1 MKPYHRDAL
10 AIAAVLALQPLA
22 YIIAEAQTAETN
34 ITYAVVD
41 RAADTKTVQSV
52 TTITQ
57 PNGYAVRK
65 TNSYV
70 ELAPGMHYLENGQ
83 WKESRA
89 LIEILPGGTG
99 AIAKYGRHKVTFA
112 PDINTDGAI
121 DMTTADGKRLRS
133 HILGLGYYD
142 TTSGDV
148 QFFAVVQ
155 HSDGLLSGTNQV
167 IYTNAFD
174 GVLAD
179 VRYTYR
185 RSGFEQ
191 DVILRGQPAS
201 PTNFNMNAETTRLV
215 VFTEFLNPPIPVKT
229 TNAVAGTDLVDE
241 TLSFGKTKMI
251 RGKAFPLQNAGGQPG
266 NVPTAKS
273 WITVSGRTFLIEEV
287 KYRAVEE
294 QLQALPD
301 QSSLWNSKDSKRS
314 RLAMS
319 GRAKSRMLAAQQ
331 LATLHDNSVA
341 QRKDK
346 PTMTLASIDLP
357 KTGYVL
363 DYETVES
370 GATDFTFQA
379 NTTYYI
385 VAEGSGG
392 VVLNGNTTI
401 GAGAVIKS
409 QFDGMGQGV
418 DQYVLYQ
425 ASGTLTCPTDL
436 QNPAIFTDWCDD
448 SVGAVISGSSSYPNA
463 NYPWVITADNS
474 STAWELKN
482 VIFKQG
488 MPAFY
493 EMAGTGVT
501 VHNCQFIGD
510 TAGAVTAED
519 GNVYLGNVLMAGYY
533 NEAVSVLTYGQTVT
547 AENVTA
553 DLNGG
558 SFCGV
563 SGSISYKNCLL
574 TGYGSYSGNYYSD
587 THVVASPAGLFASGP
602 LGNYFLAAS
611 SSHRNVGTA
620 PNDSQLA
627 SDLPSLTTYAP
638 PNYNAD
644 TDTPDR
650 GFHYPIITD
659 ADHDGMTDAWELAH
673 FGTLNR
679 NGTGDY
685 DGDGVT
691 DVQEFAA
698 NSDPNTIWFITR
710 FSNLYVNNRT
720 VTGTCEVSKG
730 HPYQMA
736 VLINNENLASATWTA
751 YSPNFTLTLPNT
763 DGDHKVLVAVRGR
776 TTGFYPVQDFTELT
790 LDRVPPVLT
799 ITNPVVS
806 TVAKPYLQLMGY
818 ASEQLSARSY
828 DLTNAL
834 GLVTN
839 NNLAVTGTFFDAS
852 NFSFS
857 TNYFQCYDV
866 PLEVGTNTITLR
878 VSDRA
883 GNVTTLSTNIVLDYT
898 GATNAPVMSFLWPS
912 NGMYMSGNSFYIRGN
927 ISDETATMT
936 AQCVDAANNTNQY
949 TGIVER
955 NGMFWVENLPLAAG
969 TNVVYLTATDAAGN
983 VSSTNLSVVKSSV
996 VITVNSTAEGQDLYK
1011 PKGTVSGTISEHS
1024 YTVKVNG
1031 VTATVDVDGNW
1042 SAENVPNY
1050 GQGTATFDV
1059 IAEPPPPENSGGG
1072 GGGSGGGDDAGPTGA
1087 LPTVGLGVEKEL
1099 PATVILESYTYT
1111 MQTLTPCHSATMAS
1125 TSKAYGVK
1133 VKRDDANGKWAFTYS
1148 GAGHYYQEYDGNQ
1161 GGTSFWDRT
1170 VFEWSD
1176 QNPAGSGVTTHS
1188 FGEPTPV
1195 QSLSSET
1202 KNAPHMSPNGT
1213 GFMTHYRAKGVHWKS
1228 REPDCGSVAN
1238 GTDEWRE
1245 VTLSATPKEMLYTG
1259 GKASVSRK
1267 SLICITGGAEEYF
1280 QGPANWPHENAWN
1293 QTPTAVLQNA
1303 SRITVGG
1310 KALGSD
1316 FKLWKVVADNS
1327 KEEVTVDVPSAK
1339 HFNGGAGA
1347 SKYKPYITANGVRL
1361 DPSEI
1366 KATNCV
1372 GQKIAFRLVFD
1383 PSLPDAPTSSNYQ
1396 WLLSGKYVNAKKWLA
1411 AYDGSGNY
1419 VLTSCHPDKS
1429 WSREGANGM
1438 TPPYCTFYQLIE
1450 WPLTQSETGAWWV
1463 SGGKKSAGCNAE
1475 LTFANGQSVQIVES
1489 GKFQM
1494 LRPEITSVDP
1504 PSPITPG
1511 GSIVE
1516 LGGPLGPMWLMLANG
1531 PMNFSVHISQNC
1543 YGKFGVTQLVK
1554 YEIGTGLPVPP
1565 FQWLQSSDGQYYLDG
1580 SSEFYS
1586 PEKDVTQACRL
1597 DDSPAVELIYYWG
1610 QYDGRWKSYVR
1621 FTPNGSDSIP
1631 ITLGRIDWSWSSW
1644 AEQSAPYLDQ
1654 DWAVDPTLDVVDGP
1668 TLHSDDSFPEWI
1680 RVKSGL

>member
-10 AIAAVLALQPLA
+10 AIAVVLTLQPLA

-251 RGKAFPLQNAGGQPG
+251 RGKAFPLQNAGGQPD

-273 WITVSGRTFLIEEV
+273 WITVGGRTFLIEEV

-301 QSSLWNSKDSKRS
+301 QSSLWNSKDSKNS
-314 RLAMS
+314 RIALG

-363 DYETVES
+363 DYVTVES
-370 GATDFTFQA
+370 GATDFTFQV

-448 SVGAVISGSSSYPNA
+448 SVGAVISGSSGYPNA

-501 VHNCQFIGD
+501 VRNCQFIGD

-611 SSHRNVGTA
+611 SSHRNAGTT

-650 GFHYPIITD
+650 GFHYPIILDWDKDGLPDSWEFIKFGNLGQTSTGD
-659 ADHDGMTDAWELAH
+659 FDHDG
-673 FGTLNR
+673 
-679 NGTGDY
+679 
-685 DGDGVT
+685 
-691 DVQEFAA
+691 
-698 NSDPNTIWFITR
+698 
-710 FSNLYVNNRT
+710 
-720 VTGTCEVSKG
+720 
-730 HPYQMA
+730 
-736 VLINNENLASATWTA
+736 
-751 YSPNFTLTLPNT
+751 
-763 DGDHKVLVAVRGR
+763 
-776 TTGFYPVQDFTELT
+776 
-790 LDRVPPVLT
+790 
-799 ITNPVVS
+799 
-806 TVAKPYLQLMGY
+806 
-818 ASEQLSARSY
+818 
-828 DLTNAL
+828 LTN
-834 GLVTN
+834 
-839 NNLAVTGTFFDAS
+839 
-852 NFSFS
+852 
-857 TNYFQCYDV
+857 FQEYD
-866 PLEVGTNTITLR
+866 
-878 VSDRA
+878 
-883 GNVTTLSTNIVLDYT
+883 
-898 GATNAPVMSFLWPS
+898 
-912 NGMYMSGNSFYIRGN
+912 
-927 ISDETATMT
+927 
-936 AQCVDAANNTNQY
+936 
-949 TGIVER
+949 
-955 NGMFWVENLPLAAG
+955 AG
-969 TNVVYLTATDAAGN
+969 TNP
-983 VSSTNLSVVKSSV
+983 TNWD
-996 VITVNSTAEGQDLYK
+996 TNG
-1011 PKGTVSGTISEHS
+1011 
-1024 YTVKVNG
+1024 NG
-1031 VTATVDVDGNW
+1031 VPDG
-1042 SAENVPNY
+1042 
-1050 GQGTATFDV
+1050 
-1059 IAEPPPPENSGGG
+1059 
-1072 GGGSGGGDDAGPTGA
+1072 
-1087 LPTVGLGVEKEL
+1087 
-1099 PATVILESYTYT
+1099 LEFSMGY
-1111 MQTLTPCHSATMAS
+1111 
-1125 TSKAYGVK
+1125 
-1133 VKRDDANGKWAFTYS
+1133 
-1148 GAGHYYQEYDGNQ
+1148 
-1161 GGTSFWDRT
+1161 
-1170 VFEWSD
+1170 
-1176 QNPAGSGVTTHS
+1176 NPS
-1188 FGEPTPV
+1188 
-1195 QSLSSET
+1195 
-1202 KNAPHMSPNGT
+1202 
-1213 GFMTHYRAKGVHWKS
+1213 
-1228 REPDCGSVAN
+1228 
-1238 GTDEWRE
+1238 
-1245 VTLSATPKEMLYTG
+1245 
-1259 GKASVSRK
+1259 
-1267 SLICITGGAEEYF
+1267 
-1280 QGPANWPHENAWN
+1280 
-1293 QTPTAVLQNA
+1293 
-1303 SRITVGG
+1303 
-1310 KALGSD
+1310 
-1316 FKLWKVVADNS
+1316 
-1327 KEEVTVDVPSAK
+1327 
-1339 HFNGGAGA
+1339 
-1347 SKYKPYITANGVRL
+1347 TANGL
-1361 DPSEI
+1361 GTT
-1366 KATNCV
+1366 ATS
-1372 GQKIAFRLVFD
+1372 GI
-1383 PSLPDAPTSSNYQ
+1383 SLF
-1396 WLLSGKYVNAKKWLA
+1396 LSGPKQRTN
-1411 AYDGSGNY
+1411 
-1419 VLTSCHPDKS
+1419 
-1429 WSREGANGM
+1429 
-1438 TPPYCTFYQLIE
+1438 
-1450 WPLTQSETGAWWV
+1450 
-1463 SGGKKSAGCNAE
+1463 
-1475 LTFANGQSVQIVES
+1475 
-1489 GKFQM
+1489 
-1494 LRPEITSVDP
+1494 
-1504 PSPITPG
+1504 
-1511 GSIVE
+1511 
-1516 LGGPLGPMWLMLANG
+1516 
-1531 PMNFSVHISQNC
+1531 
-1543 YGKFGVTQLVK
+1543 
-1554 YEIGTGLPVPP
+1554 
-1565 FQWLQSSDGQYYLDG
+1565 
-1580 SSEFYS
+1580 
-1586 PEKDVTQACRL
+1586 
-1597 DDSPAVELIYYWG
+1597 
-1610 QYDGRWKSYVR
+1610 
-1621 FTPNGSDSIP
+1621 IP
-1631 ITLGRIDWSWSSW
+1631 
-1644 AEQSAPYLDQ
+1644 
-1654 DWAVDPTLDVVDGP
+1654 
-1668 TLHSDDSFPEWI
+1668 
-1680 RVKSGL
+1680 